1 MSLNQNVHSKIKFSF
16 ETSVK
21 LIKFPI
27 LSGIQL
33 FDPLLLEID
42 FFGQ

>member
-1 MSLNQNVHSKIKFSF
+1 
-16 ETSVK
+16 VK